1 MRFVRRILDSL
12 EPHFEKGG
20 KWGKLYPLYEGIDS
34 FLFSPGDRTSG
45 LTHVR
50 DALDTKRMMSTVIVA
65 LLPCVAMAFWNTG
78 YQANAALA
86 ADTALQASAEASW
99 RGAVLLGLGL
109 SFDPASFLANV
120 VHGGLYFLPVYL
132 VCNMVGGAWELLFCC
147 LRRHELN
154 EGMLVTGMLLPLTLP
169 PSIPLW
175 QVALGTS
182 FGVVIGK
189 EVFGGSGRNFLNPA
203 LTARAFLYFN
213 NATSMVGDRVWVAV
227 DGHTAAT
234 PLGELAAAAPVAAK
248 DTVAGWSWWDN
259 FLGITPGSMGETS
272 ALACLFGALVLVGT
286 GIGSW
291 RIMVSLF
298 ASATAWTLVVNLVGS
313 SSNALFALP
322 VHWHWVVGGFA
333 FGTVFMA
340 TDPVSASMTRT
351 GQWFY
356 GALIGL
362 MTILVR
368 VINPAYPEGIML
380 AILFGNVF
388 APLIDYFV
396 LQANIK
402 RRLAREGDDGA

>member
-1 MRFVRRILDSL
+1 VL
-12 EPHFEKGG
+12 E
-20 KWGKLYPLYEGIDS
+20 
-34 FLFSPGDRTSG
+34 
-45 LTHVR
+45 
-50 DALDTKRMMSTVIVA
+50 
-65 LLPCVAMAFWNTG
+65 
-78 YQANAALA
+78 
-86 ADTALQASAEASW
+86 ADGVLAEAAGAGW

-109 SFDPASFLANV
+109 EFNSSSLLANIM
-120 VHGGLYFLPVYL
+120 HGGLYFLPVYL
-132 VCNMVGGAWELLFCC
+132 VCNVVGAGWEVIFCC

-234 PLGELAAAAPVAAK
+234 PLGELAAAEPSAAGATI
-248 DTVAGWSWWDN
+248 DGWSWWDN
-259 FLGITPGSMGETS
+259 FLGLTSGSMGETS
-272 ALACLFGALVLVGT
+272 TLACLFGAMVLIGT

-291 RIMVSLF
+291 RIMLSLL
-298 ASATAWTLVVNLVGS
+298 ASATAWTLVLDLVGS
-313 SSNALFALP
+313 STNPLFALP
-322 VHWHWVVGGFA
+322 VHWHWVLGGFA

-351 GQWFY
+351 GQWYY
-356 GALIGL
+356 GALIGF

-396 LQANIK
+396 LQANI
-402 RRLAREGDDGA
+402 RRRQRRGADDGA